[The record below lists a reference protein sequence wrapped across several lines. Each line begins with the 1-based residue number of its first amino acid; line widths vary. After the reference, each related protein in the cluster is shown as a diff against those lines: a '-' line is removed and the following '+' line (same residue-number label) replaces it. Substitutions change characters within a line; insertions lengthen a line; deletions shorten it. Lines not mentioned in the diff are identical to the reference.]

1 MTVREANL
9 TASSSADREPE
20 LIETAGTAR
29 LHLTLATA
37 DYDHVRDLTTGAVRA
52 EGTLLTAFVLPIEE
66 IFYRFIKNREWDVSE
81 MSFGKFI
88 GYADQ
93 GNSPFVGIPVFPSRV
108 FRHSAFYVRS
118 DRGISHPK
126 DLEGKRVGIPEWA
139 QTAGIYARGFL
150 SETADVDLRKV
161 QWVQAGMNEAGRE
174 EKVEFKLP
182 DGIHYEQR
190 RDTTISAMLLSG
202 EIDAAISARVPD
214 AFDNSGGRIVRLYPD
229 YRAHEMDYHT
239 ATGIYPIM
247 HVIAMRRVVFERYPW
262 VAMNL
267 FKAFD
272 EARRRS
278 LERIRDVTASRIPV
292 PWAASIAGEW
302 SRNFGDDPFP
312 YGLEQNR
319 RTLDAFCRFA
329 HAQGVTAKKLAPDD
343 LFPKEVRASV
353 RVKAQP
359 SPRSGPDILRRR
371 PSILGALDIR
381 TIGGAHHH
389 AGACGDMGR
398 HHGAHAIRQ
407 LGRFE

>member
-52 EGTLLTAFVLPIEE
+52 EGILLTAFVLPVEE

-88 GYADQ
+88 GYAAQ

-150 SETADVDLRKV
+150 SETAGVDLRKV

-229 YRAHEMDYHT
+229 YRAQEMDYH
-239 ATGIYPIM
+239 AARHLSDHACDRDASCGLRALPVGCDESFQGI
-247 HVIAMRRVVFERYPW
+247 
-262 VAMNL
+262 
-267 FKAFD
+267 
-272 EARRRS
+272 
-278 LERIRDVTASRIPV
+278 
-292 PWAASIAGEW
+292 
-302 SRNFGDDPFP
+302 
-312 YGLEQNR
+312 
-319 RTLDAFCRFA
+319 
-329 HAQGVTAKKLAPDD
+329 
-343 LFPKEVRASV
+343 
-353 RVKAQP
+353 
-359 SPRSGPDILRRR
+359 
-371 PSILGALDIR
+371 
-381 TIGGAHHH
+381 
-389 AGACGDMGR
+389 
-398 HHGAHAIRQ
+398 
-407 LGRFE
+407 

>member
-9 TASSSADREPE
+9 MAASGADRDPE
-20 LIETAGTAR
+20 IIESGGTAR
-29 LHLTLATA
+29 LHLTLATT
-37 DYDHVRDLTTGAVRA
+37 DYDHVRDLVNGVVRPEGAV
-52 EGTLLTAFVLPIEE
+52 LTAFVLPVEE

-88 GYADQ
+88 GYASQ

-108 FRHSAFYVRS
+108 FRHSAFYVRT
-118 DRGISHPK
+118 DRGIARPK

-150 SETADVDLRKV
+150 NETAGVDLRKV
-161 QWVQAGMNEAGRE
+161 HWVQAGMNEAGRE

-182 DGIHYEQR
+182 AGIQYQQR
-190 RDTTISAMLLSG
+190 RDTSISAMLLSG

-214 AFDNSGGRIVRLYPD
+214 AFEKGGEKIARLFPR
-229 YRAHEMDYHT
+229 YRTEEARYHA

-247 HVIAMRRVVFERYPW
+247 HVIAMRRAVFDHYPW

-272 EARRRS
+272 EAKRRS
-278 LERIRDVTASRIPV
+278 LERIQDLTASRIPM
-292 PWAASIAGEW
+292 PWAAALADEW
-302 SRNFGDDPFP
+302 AKDFGPDPFP
-312 YGLEQNR
+312 YGLEENR

-329 HAQGVTAKKLAPDD
+329 HEQGVTAKRLTPDD

-353 RVKAQP
+353 RV
-359 SPRSGPDILRRR
+359 
-371 PSILGALDIR
+371 
-381 TIGGAHHH
+381 
-389 AGACGDMGR
+389 
-398 HHGAHAIRQ
+398 
-407 LGRFE
+407 